1 MNDKN
6 KELERLQFLQELKGR
21 ELMRKAIRKAI
32 HTVLEKRNNE
42 NYEEL
47 LREQNEV
54 KLRAHVRRILA
65 ESAATQDTDPAPH
78 RSTGIN
84 VLSDLLKKIIPI
96 LEDDFKILTTSGDQ
110 RQSFRAHVIH
120 GVQNALAPLR
130 STEDAGDSNTSK
142 EIPIS
147 EIEVQVGNDA
157 DADKMIDIDDS
168 AAEDVISPEEEFGT
182 GLEGSDQTGRNMA
195 YSSFKKIERN
205 ILDAYE
211 LLSNDEDKELFYDY
225 LITNLKLYFDKFED
239 ELASN
244 LDEPTTPEYDQA
256 INDTEVDADAG
267 ISDEPPPP
275 EDDLGGDLEL

>member
-1 MNDKN
+1 MSDKN
-6 KELERLQFLQELKGR
+6 KEIQRLEFLQELRGR

-32 HTVLEKRNNE
+32 HTVLEKRNHE
-42 NYEEL
+42 DFERL
-47 LREQNEV
+47 LREQDERR
-54 KLRAHVRRILA
+54 LRSTVRAILA

-96 LEDDFKILTTSGDQ
+96 LEDDFKILTTSADQ
-110 RQSFRAHVIH
+110 RQSFRSHVIH

-130 STEDAGDSNTSK
+130 STEDAGDAEK
-142 EIPIS
+142 EIPIA
-147 EIEVQVGNDA
+147 EVEVQIGDTAVTD
-157 DADKMIDIDDS
+157 DEKLIDIDDE
-168 AAEDVISPEEEFGT
+168 AEADTLSPEEEFGT
-182 GLEGSDQTGRNMA
+182 GLEGADQTGRNMA
-195 YSSFKKIERN
+195 YASFKKIERN

-256 INDTEVDADAG
+256 ISDAEVDAGA
-267 ISDEPPPP
+267 DEF
-275 EDDLGGDLEL
+275 DLGGGEGEDIEI

>member
-1 MNDKN
+1 MNN
-6 KELERLQFLQELKGR
+6 KEIQRLQFLQELKGR
-21 ELMRKAIRKAI
+21 NLMRKAIRKAI
-32 HTVLEKRNNE
+32 HTVLEKKNQNDYDKLLQE
-42 NYEEL
+42 QEEL
-47 LREQNEV
+47 R
-54 KLRAHVRRILA
+54 LRAKIQCMLA

-130 STEDAGDSNTSK
+130 STADAGAEVSK
-142 EIPIS
+142 EIPIA
-147 EIEVQVGNDA
+147 EVEVQIGDA
-157 DADKMIDIDDS
+157 AEDDSKMIDIDDS
-168 AAEDVISPEEEFGT
+168 PAEDVVSPEEEFGT

-205 ILDAYE
+205 ILDSYE

-244 LDEPTTPEYDQA
+244 LDEPSTPEYDQA
-256 INDTEVDADAG
+256 VSDAEADSFDADSA
-267 ISDEPPPP
+267 E
-275 EDDLGGDLEL
+275 EEDLEL

>member
-1 MNDKN
+1 M
-6 KELERLQFLQELKGR
+6 
-21 ELMRKAIRKAI
+21 
-32 HTVLEKRNNE
+32 
-42 NYEEL
+42 
-47 LREQNEV
+47 
-54 KLRAHVRRILA
+54 RRILA

-96 LEDDFKILTTSGDQ
+96 LEDDFKILTTSADQ
-110 RQSFRAHVIH
+110 RKSFRAHVIH
-120 GVQNALAPLR
+120 GVQNSLAPLR
-130 STEDAGDSNTSK
+130 STEDAGNTDASK
-142 EIPIS
+142 QISIS
-147 EIEVQVGNDA
+147 EVEVQIGNPDT
-157 DADKMIDIDDS
+157 DKMIDIDDTP
-168 AAEDVISPEEEFGT
+168 AEDVASPEEEFGT

-205 ILDAYE
+205 ILDSYE

-256 INDTEVDADAG
+256 KDATETDMDAG
-267 ISDEPPPP
+267 ISDEPPPA
-275 EDDLGGDLEL
+275 EDDLGGDIEL

>member
-1 MNDKN
+1 MNDK
-6 KELERLQFLQELKGR
+6 EIQRLQFLQELKGR

-32 HTVLEKRNNE
+32 HTVLERRNQEDFNRIVQETQENE
-42 NYEEL
+42 
-47 LREQNEV
+47 LRMHI
-54 KLRAHVRRILA
+54 RSILK

-96 LEDDFKILTTSGDQ
+96 LEDDFKILTTSSDQ
-110 RQSFRAHVIH
+110 RQSFRAHIIH

-130 STEDAGDSNTSK
+130 STEDAGGDSSK

-147 EIEVQVGNDA
+147 EIEVQVGGDD

-168 AAEDVISPEEEFGT
+168 AEEDVLSPEEEFGT
-182 GLEGSDQTGRNMA
+182 GLEGADQTGRNMA

-205 ILDAYE
+205 ILDSYE

-256 INDTEVDADAG
+256 ISDTEVDADAG
-267 ISDEPPPP
+267 ISDEAPPA
-275 EDDLGGDLEL
+275 EDDLGGDIEL

>member
-1 MNDKN
+1 MSDKD
-6 KELERLQFLQELKGR
+6 KEIQRLEFLQELRGR
-21 ELMRKAIRKAI
+21 ALMRKAIRQAI
-32 HTVLEKRNNE
+32 TIVLEKRNQAD
-42 NYEEL
+42 YEKIREEQDEL
-47 LREQNEV
+47 VLRT
-54 KLRAHVRRILA
+54 HVRRILR
-65 ESAATQDTDPAPH
+65 ESAATQDTDPSPH

-96 LEDDFKILTTSGDQ
+96 LEDDFKILTTSADQ
-110 RQSFRAHVIH
+110 RQSFRSHVIH

-130 STEDAGDSNTSK
+130 STEDAGDIEK
-142 EIPIS
+142 GIPIA
-147 EIEVQVGNDA
+147 EVEVQIGDTAVA
-157 DADKMIDIDDS
+157 DDEKLIDIDDE
-168 AAEDVISPEEEFGT
+168 AEADTLSPEEEFGT
-182 GLEGSDQTGRNMA
+182 GLEGADQTGRNMA

-256 INDTEVDADAG
+256 VSDAEVDAGA
-267 ISDEPPPP
+267 
-275 EDDLGGDLEL
+275 EDFDLGSGEGEDIEI